1 MKSMMNQRLPERAL
15 PRRRLTA
22 VPLRAFLMFCTVLF
36 LTVTAAGQPAPKDTD
51 YSKGPAWFPNVFA
64 PYRVQSLPP
73 VALTDPVDLAPL
85 IIDGKL
91 QLSLEQLRSLVLR
104 NNLDIASTTQNTAMA
119 ETDVLR
125 ARGGGAPRG
134 APGVRVPSGL
144 FAGAIGAGVGDAT
157 TAGGATGAGGITG
170 NARQVTARPRG
181 TFDPSIALNFSYD
194 RTESPLNT
202 LVVAGVPTV
211 LTSTTALQARFA
223 QAFTSGTSV
232 SVSLNNQKQT
242 SSQQFL
248 RFNPAI
254 VSSFSLIVTQQ
265 LLNGAGFDV
274 NRRFLT
280 IAERGKKITTEAVR
294 QQVMTTLS
302 QAETLYWDLVA
313 ARDNVL
319 VSEKSLQVAEQLY
332 EDNREREA
340 AGALSKIEVF
350 TAASEASARRRDLIA
365 ARTVFELRE
374 TDLKTAVTRDVARI
388 VESVRVEPTDSL
400 PDPRT
405 QPVPRL
411 EDMLAFALEN
421 RPELRQSEANLQNQD
436 VAIRY
441 TANLLKPT
449 LVLFGMVNSAGL
461 YGDRLAD
468 SPAGPIIVNGGLGS
482 AWGQLGRFE
491 YPEYAFGFSLQF
503 PMLNRSA
510 QADHARAKIEKQQAE
525 TSLQQ
530 LRNQIRLEVRNAMIL
545 LTQSSAQVQSAL
557 KAVELRDRS
566 FQEEE
571 EKLRAGLST
580 PYELI
585 RRQRDLMAARLEEVR
600 ARTNYA
606 KARVALDRATGRTGE
621 N

>member
-1 MKSMMNQRLPERAL
+1 MTRMMNQPLPKWRLQRFQSAGFV
-15 PRRRLTA
+15 PRVVLVTTLA
-22 VPLRAFLMFCTVLF
+22 VFSAA
-36 LTVTAAGQPAPKDTD
+36 TAAGQTAAKETD
-51 YSKGPAWFPNVFA
+51 YSEGPAWFPDVFA
-64 PYRVQSLPP
+64 PYRVQSLPSVP
-73 VALTDPVDLAPL
+73 LTDPVDLAPL
-85 IIDGKL
+85 VVDGKL

-104 NNLDIASTTQNTAMA
+104 NNLEIASTAQNTAMA

-134 APGVRVPSGL
+134 APGVRIPSGL
-144 FAGAIGAGVGDAT
+144 FAGAIGAGVGDT
-157 TAGGATGAGGITG
+157 TSAGGTTGAGGITG
-170 NARQVTARPRG
+170 SARQVVARPRG
-181 TFDPSIALNFSYD
+181 TFDPSIALNWSYD
-194 RTESPLNT
+194 RTQSPLNT

-232 SVSLNNQKQT
+232 TVSFNNQKQT

-248 RFNPAI
+248 RFNPAV

-280 IAERGKKITTEAVR
+280 IAERGKEITTQAVR

-319 VSEKSLQVAEQLY
+319 VAEKSLQVAEQLH

-340 AGALSKIEVF
+340 IGALSKIEVF
-350 TAASEASARRRDLIA
+350 TAASEVYARRRDLIA

-374 TDLKTAVTRDVARI
+374 TDLKASLTRDVARI
-388 VESVRVEPTDSL
+388 AASVRVEPTDSL

-405 QPVPRL
+405 QPLPRL
-411 EDMLAFALEN
+411 EDMQAIALEN
-421 RPELRQSEANLQNQD
+421 RPELRQGEANLQNQD

-461 YGDRLAD
+461 YGNRLVD
-468 SPAGPIIVNGGLGS
+468 SPAGPIILDGGLAN

-530 LRNQIRLEVRNAMIL
+530 LRNRIRLEVRNATIL

-557 KAVELRDRS
+557 KAVELREKS
-566 FQEEE
+566 YQEEE

-580 PYELI
+580 PYDLI

-600 ARTNYA
+600 ARTNHA

-621 N
+621 K